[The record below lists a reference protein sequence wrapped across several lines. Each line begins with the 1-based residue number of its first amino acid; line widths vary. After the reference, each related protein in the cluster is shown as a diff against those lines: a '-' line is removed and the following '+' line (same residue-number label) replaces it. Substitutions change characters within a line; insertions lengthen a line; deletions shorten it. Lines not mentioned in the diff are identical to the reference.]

1 MDTPVCFTVQVYL
14 QYVAIIRNIKF
25 NLNCCWT
32 LNSMFNFKVKN
43 ELNFSIPSSD
53 AGPKSRRPVGLDLL
67 FKYPKCPTLS
77 FSLVSIWK
85 TERRLDRTRHCVAI
99 NIFYSIKHNNQ
110 QVVSSMI
117 TRCPANY
124 NNNNNTYSSTLTIY
138 SVINMYIYNGIS
150 VFYTKFIGVSYEPQ
164 VVMYLFLNINIT

>member
-1 MDTPVCFTVQVYL
+1 
-14 QYVAIIRNIKF
+14 
-25 NLNCCWT
+25 
-32 LNSMFNFKVKN
+32 MFNFKVKN

-53 AGPKSRRPVGLDLL
+53 AGPESRRPVGLDLL
-67 FKYPKCPTLS
+67 FKYPKCPTL
-77 FSLVSIWK
+77 
-85 TERRLDRTRHCVAI
+85 DHTRHCVAI